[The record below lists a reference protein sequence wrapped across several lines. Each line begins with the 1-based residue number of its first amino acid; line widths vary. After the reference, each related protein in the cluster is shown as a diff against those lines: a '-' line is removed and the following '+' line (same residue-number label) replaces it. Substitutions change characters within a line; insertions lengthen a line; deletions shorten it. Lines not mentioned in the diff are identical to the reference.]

1 MATRPKRILGM
12 TESEIQTRV
21 VQFVRTFYPNTL
33 IFSIPNGAH
42 TTTKNRVR
50 LSKEGLLAGAPDLA
64 IMEPRHGFHGLFIE
78 LKTEDGVVS
87 TAQNDVM
94 QQLHQRNYL
103 CYVARHHD
111 TAIKIIEDYLRV

>member
-1 MATRPKRILGM
+1 M
-12 TESEIQTRV
+12 TESEIQTKV
-21 VQFVRTFYPNTL
+21 VQFVRTFYPDTL

-78 LKTEDGVVS
+78 LKTEDGVVF
-87 TAQNDVM
+87 
-94 QQLHQRNYL
+94 LY
-103 CYVARHHD
+103 ARRPD
-111 TAIKIIEDYLRV
+111 GGSLLRGERPAARL